1 METTKNK
8 LSNYQSNFF
17 RRLSH
22 YLDTKLYFFGSVQRA
37 DYFPEASDIDV
48 DIFTENESSTIT
60 KMMNFLNVPRDDF
73 KHFVWKLNVNG
84 ELAHGHKIMYKEPQH
99 AMAVEFSIYNQK
111 LKSAILYEH
120 QQKSVI
126 PFYATC
132 SLVFI
137 KYLFYRMN
145 IIPANWYTQMKRFI
159 LSTMI
164 AKDHDYFVVVDIPSK
179 KKKESDE

>member
-8 LSNYQSNFF
+8 LSNYQNHFF
-17 RRLSH
+17 RRLSQ
-22 YLDTKLYFFGSVQRA
+22 YLDTKLYFFGSVQRD

-60 KMMNFLNVPRDDF
+60 KMMNFLNVPREDF
-73 KHFVWKLNVNG
+73 KHFVWKLNVN
-84 ELAHGHKIMYKEPQH
+84 EEVAHGHKIMYKEPEH
-99 AMAVEFSIYNQK
+99 AMAVEFSIYNEK
-111 LKSAILYEH
+111 LKPPILYEH

-126 PFYATC
+126 PLHATC
-132 SLVFI
+132 SLILI
-137 KYLFYRMN
+137 KFLFYRFN

-164 AKDHDYFVVVDIPSK
+164 NKDYDHFVVVDMPA
-179 KKKESDE
+179 KKEKK

>member
-8 LSNYQSNFF
+8 LTNYQSAFF
-17 RRLSH
+17 HRLGQ
-22 YLDTKLYFFGSVQRA
+22 YLDTKLYFFGSVQRD

-60 KMMNFLNVPRDDF
+60 KMMNFLNVPRNDF
-73 KHFVWKLNVNG
+73 KHFVWKLNVN
-84 ELAHGHKIMYKEPQH
+84 EDVAHGYKIMYTEPEK
-99 AMAVEFSIYNQK
+99 AMAVEFSIYNEK
-111 LKSAILYEH
+111 LKPAILYEH

-126 PFYATC
+126 PFHATC
-132 SLVFI
+132 SLIFI
-137 KYLFYRMN
+137 KFLFYRFN

-164 AKDHDYFVVVDIPSK
+164 AKDYDHFVVVDMPA
-179 KKKESDE
+179 KKEKKRI